1 MTTFW
6 RIGDVARL
14 SGCSRESIRHY
25 ETIGLLAAPWRAANG
40 YRYYDHRAIREL
52 GFIRHGR
59 ELGLE
64 LDTIRQL
71 LALARE
77 PDADCSEADRIASYH
92 LQRIEARIAGLQ
104 RLADELRS
112 VTAQCS
118 GGRVA
123 DCRII
128 ETLFDAS
135 AGTDRDGADSH

>member
-1 MTTFW
+1 MSESF
-6 RIGDVARL
+6 RIGEAARL

-25 ETIGLLAAPWRAANG
+25 EKLGLLDPPPRAPNG
-40 YRYYDHRAIREL
+40 YRYYPRRAIDEL

-64 LDTIRQL
+64 LETIRQL

-77 PDADCSEADRIASYH
+77 PEADCGEADRIASYH
-92 LQRIEARIAGLQ
+92 LARIEAHIAGLH
-104 RLADELRS
+104 RLASELRS
-112 VTAQCS
+112 VVAQCG

-128 ETLFDAS
+128 EALFEAPAS
-135 AGTDRDGADSH
+135 DRHDEG

>member
-1 MTTFW
+1 MADWW
-6 RIGDVARL
+6 RIGEVAEL

-25 ETIGLLAAPWRAANG
+25 EKIGLLEPPRRAANG
-40 YRYYDHRAIREL
+40 YRYYSHAAIREL

-71 LALARE
+71 LTLARD

-92 LQRIEARIAGLQ
+92 LERIESRIASLQ
-104 RLADELRS
+104 RLANELRW
-112 VTAQCS
+112 VTTQCS
-118 GGRVA
+118 GGRIA

-128 ETLFDAS
+128 ETLYEPIPGIQD
-135 AGTDRDGADSH
+135 H

>member
-1 MTTFW
+1 MTGHW
-6 RIGDVARL
+6 LIGDVAHL

-25 ETIGLLAAPWRAANG
+25 EKIGLLAPPRRAANG
-40 YRYYDHRAIREL
+40 YRYYGRQAIREL

-59 ELGLE
+59 ELGLD

-71 LALARE
+71 LELARE

-92 LQRIEARIAGLQ
+92 LERIETRIMGLQ

-128 ETLFDAS
+128 ETLFDT
-135 AGTDRDGADSH
+135 TDTGQDGAASR